1 MDASLEDL
9 KARHRKVSWAPTQAV
24 DPADLVPFAPLWSRA
39 GSLGGEAIL
48 TQGDPSQ
55 VPGLQVH
62 PLSLEELFVALVGEA
77 EVAS

>member
-1 MDASLEDL
+1 MA
-9 KARHRKVSWAPTQAV
+9 T
-24 DPADLVPFAPLWSRA
+24 ADLAPFAPLWSRA

-62 PLSLEELFVALVGEA
+62 ALSLEELFVALVGEA